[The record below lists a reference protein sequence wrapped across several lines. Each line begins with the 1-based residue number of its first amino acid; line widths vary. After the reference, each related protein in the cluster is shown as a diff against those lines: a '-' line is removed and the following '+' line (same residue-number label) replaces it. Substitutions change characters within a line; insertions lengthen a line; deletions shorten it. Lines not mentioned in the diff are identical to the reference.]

1 MTKHISTIKEK
12 VTSAIA
18 SGNTHMRPK
27 WHFVLRGALLSLGL
41 ILIAI
46 ALLYVTS
53 LIVFAF
59 KQTGLIMTPG
69 MGGHGLGVFFSSAP
83 WILIGTTILFII
95 VLEILAR
102 KFAFVYKQ
110 PLLLSLVVIFSIATI
125 GTFAISQTRM
135 HEFLH
140 KQVRMGAL
148 PGFDP
153 LYRGFDEGIPDTVF
167 PGVITNID
175 DDTLTLERPDGTTI
189 VITLTDDTHFMRQ
202 EEPSL
207 GDHAVILIHEEDG
220 SYIAEHIRYIEEDV
234 FLPFREWE
242 EIESSMEH
250 VPKQKNTPPSPM
262 K

>member
-102 KFAFVYKQ
+102 KFAFAYKQ
-110 PLLLSLVVIFSIATI
+110 PLLLSLVVILGIATI

-140 KQVRMGAL
+140 ERARANML
-148 PGFDP
+148 PGFGSIYQRLDA
-153 LYRGFDEGIPDTVF
+153 GIPEQVIPGTVIAFTDT
-167 PGVITNID
+167 
-175 DDTLTLERPDGTTI
+175 TLTLIQPNGEEATI
-189 VITLTDDTHFMRQ
+189 AITKETRFMHG
-202 EEPSL
+202 EHPSL
-207 GDHAVILIHEEDG
+207 GDSIVVLVHKEDT
-220 SYIAEHIRYIEEDV
+220 SLIAEHVHFTPENG
-234 FLPFREWE
+234 FLPFRGKKEFNPE
-242 EIESSMEH
+242 DI
-250 VPKQKNTPPSPM
+250 PPPSM